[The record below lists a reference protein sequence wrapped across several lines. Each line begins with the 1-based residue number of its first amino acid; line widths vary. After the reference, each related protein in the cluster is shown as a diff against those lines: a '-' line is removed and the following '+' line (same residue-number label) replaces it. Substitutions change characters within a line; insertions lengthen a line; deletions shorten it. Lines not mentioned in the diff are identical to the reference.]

1 MQDEYPADE
10 GVRLRR
16 VCDAGQAELLSG
28 RLFLCAACRNQAN
41 ICSCCDRGQIYCG
54 RGCALRARRQTIRD
68 AGRRYA
74 RSQRG
79 RRMHAARMGRYR
91 ARRERVT
98 HHGSPRAGA
107 DDLLPPD
114 AMTVTRDEV
123 APADRPRPAVVHCH
137 WCGRCCLPHLRQGF
151 LRRRRRHR
159 VRVGDNRTGPT
170 GHGDT
175 A

>member
-91 ARRERVT
+91 ARRERV
-98 HHGSPRAGA
+98 
-107 DDLLPPD
+107 
-114 AMTVTRDEV
+114 
-123 APADRPRPAVVHCH
+123 
-137 WCGRCCLPHLRQGF
+137 
-151 LRRRRRHR
+151 
-159 VRVGDNRTGPT
+159 
-170 GHGDT
+170 
-175 A
+175 